1 MKIGLL
7 GGTFDPVHLA
17 HLAVAEGVWTQL
29 DLDRVTFIPAG
40 EPWRKADHTIAGA
53 EHRLAMLRL
62 AVAGNDHFDISLVE
76 VERWGPSYTVDT
88 LEAMHAGLPSG
99 AELFCILGRDALF
112 DLPNW
117 KDPLRI
123 VQLCRL
129 AVVARP
135 GYEERELA
143 ELEVLAPGLLEHVIF
158 VEAPLLDISS
168 TDIRRRV
175 REGLSI
181 RYLVPDAVA
190 AYISDHG
197 LYRDDG

>member
-17 HLAVAEGVWTQL
+17 HLAVADGVWTQL
-29 DLDRVTFIPAG
+29 DLDRVAFIPAG
-40 EPWRKADHTIAGA
+40 EPWRKADHAIAIA

-62 AVAGNDHFDISLVE
+62 AIADSDHFEVSLVE
-76 VERWGPSYTVDT
+76 VERPGPSYTVDT
-88 LEAMHAGLPSG
+88 LEAIRADLPPE
-99 AELFCILGRDALF
+99 AELLLILGRDALF

-117 KDPLRI
+117 KEPLRI

-143 ELEVLAPGLLEHVIF
+143 ELEVLAPGLLERVIF

-190 AYISDHG
+190 AYIREHG
-197 LYRDDG
+197 LYRDGG